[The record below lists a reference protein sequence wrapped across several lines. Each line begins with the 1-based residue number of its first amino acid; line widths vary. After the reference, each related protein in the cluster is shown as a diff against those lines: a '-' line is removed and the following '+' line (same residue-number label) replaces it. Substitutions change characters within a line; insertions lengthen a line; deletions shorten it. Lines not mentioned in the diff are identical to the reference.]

1 MVHTGLVLTAGVFS
15 LLVCFLLTSKRPE
28 HRMLIMISLAALS
41 VFLYFSMMFRYL
53 DAVSSRKGQFRT
65 LSQIGF
71 DGRGRRR
78 IIRSEAVRLFLL
90 IVLLVILYAGNVFC
104 VLLVQGEPMPP
115 YAVVLAAVLCVVPSG
130 ISALISYAYYRKTIM
145 GGGI

>member
-90 IVLLVILYAGNVFC
+90 IVLLV
-104 VLLVQGEPMPP
+104 QGEPVPP